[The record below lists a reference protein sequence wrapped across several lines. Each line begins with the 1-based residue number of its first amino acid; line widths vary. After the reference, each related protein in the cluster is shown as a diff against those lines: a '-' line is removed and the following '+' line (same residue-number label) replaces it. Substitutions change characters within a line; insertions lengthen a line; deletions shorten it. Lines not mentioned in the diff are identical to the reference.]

1 MALDIG
7 PFGKKKDKDKDSPEE
22 KKRRRKKAR
31 EQAVKGYKR
40 KGGLLERMRKGFKGW
55 KDLTEK
61 HKDK

>member
-7 PFGKKKDKDKDSPEE
+7 PFGKKEKDKDSSED
-22 KKRRRKKAR
+22 KRKRRKKAR

-40 KGGLLERMRKGFKGW
+40 EGGLLERMRKGFKGW
-55 KDLTEK
+55 KKLTEK